1 MNTTAATSSGFHAV
15 QNDLKHPDNV
25 EVLLYDTER
34 NDLRL
39 EDLIKQARLSQVQTR
54 ATDKK
59 ELDKV
64 TAGIKHQGVVI
75 VHTTVLAK
83 PSLPLEKFL
92 TQLERVPL
100 LLVLDG
106 VQDPRNLG
114 ACLRT
119 AAAAG
124 VDAVIFPRNKGS
136 HITATVIRVAAGAGS
151 HLSLFEESN
160 WNRVMTILKNR
171 GLWIIGTDEQS
182 KNDIYSTDLV
192 GPVALVMGAEDKGL
206 RRLTRKHCDQV
217 VRIPA
222 AGGIHSL
229 NVSVATGIAL
239 FEVLRQRRL
248 P

>member
-1 MNTTAATSSGFHAV
+1 MNTIVSTSCGFHAV
-15 QNDLKHPDNV
+15 QNALNYPETV
-25 EVLLYDTER
+25 EILLFDVAR

-39 EDLIKQARLSQVQTR
+39 KELVEQARRSQVQIR
-54 ATDKK
+54 ATGKK
-59 ELDKV
+59 ELDEV
-64 TAGIKHQGVVI
+64 SAGVKHQGVI
-75 VHTTVLAK
+75 IIHTTGLAK
-83 PSLPLEKFL
+83 PTLPIEEHLAQVK
-92 TQLERVPL
+92 QVPL

-106 VQDPRNLG
+106 IQDPQNLG

-119 AAAAG
+119 AAVAG
-124 VDAVIFPRNKGS
+124 VDGVILPRNKGC
-136 HITATVIRVAAGAGS
+136 HITATVIRVAAGAVS

-182 KNDIYSTDLV
+182 ENDIYSTDLV